1 MTSGTVL
8 ILGARSDIG
17 RAVAHRFAQEGYAI
31 QLAARDNRTLEADR
45 ADIALRYGG
54 RVTLHEFD
62 ALDLESHPAFADGL
76 GELPDIA
83 VCVVGLLG
91 DQQAAEQ
98 DVAVMG
104 RILRSNFEGPASIL
118 SVLAARF
125 EQRRDGTIIG
135 VSSVAGLRGRASNY
149 VYGSAKAGFTAFLS
163 GLRNRLASQNVQV
176 ITVLPGFVATSMTA
190 GMNLPPRLTASPEEV
205 AKSILGAVGKRK
217 DVIFVRSIWRVIMA
231 IICAMPEAIFKKTK
245 L

>member
-1 MTSGTVL
+1 MR

-31 QLAARDNRTLEADR
+31 QLAARDSRTLEADR
-45 ADIALRYGG
+45 SDITLRYSQ

-62 ALDLESHPAFADGL
+62 ALDVESHTAFVVGL

-91 DQQAAEQ
+91 DQRAAEQ
-98 DVAVMG
+98 APAVMQ

-118 SVLAARF
+118 SVLAERF
-125 EQRRDGTIIG
+125 EKRRDGTIIG

-149 VYGSAKAGFTAFLS
+149 AYGSAKAGFTAFLS
-163 GLRNRLASQNVQV
+163 GLRNRLARQNVQV

-190 GMNLPPRLTASPEEV
+190 GMICPPALPLVLKRLPKPSLRRFARRKTLFSSGASGE
-205 AKSILGAVGKRK
+205 
-217 DVIFVRSIWRVIMA
+217 
-231 IICAMPEAIFKKTK
+231 
-245 L
+245 

>member
-31 QLAARDNRTLEADR
+31 QLAARDSRTLEADR
-45 ADIALRYGG
+45 SDITLRYNQ

-62 ALDLESHPAFADGL
+62 ALDVGSHTAFVDGL

-91 DQQAAEQ
+91 DQRAAEQ
-98 DVAVMG
+98 DAAVMQ

-118 SVLAARF
+118 SVLAERF
-125 EQRRDGTIIG
+125 EKRRDGTIIG

-149 VYGSAKAGFTAFLS
+149 AYGSAKAGFTAFLS
-163 GLRNRLASQNVQV
+163 GLRNRLARQNVQV

-190 GMNLPPRLTASPEEV
+190 GMNLPPHLTARPEEV
-205 AKSILGAVGKRK
+205 AETILKAVRQRK
-217 DVIFVRSIWRVIMA
+217 DVIFVRGIWRVIMG
-231 IICAMPEAIFKKTK
+231 IICALPEAIFKKTK

>member
-17 RAVAHRFAQEGYAI
+17 RAVAHRFAQQGYAI
-31 QLAARDNRTLEADR
+31 QLAARDSRTLEADR
-45 ADIALRYGG
+45 SDIVLRYSQ

-62 ALDLESHPAFADGL
+62 ALDLEAHTAFVDRL
-76 GELPDIA
+76 DELPNIA

-91 DQQAAEQ
+91 DQRAAER
-98 DVAVMG
+98 DAVVMQQ
-104 RILRSNFEGPASIL
+104 IFRSNFEGPASIL
-118 SVLAARF
+118 SVLAERF
-125 EQRRDGTIIG
+125 EKRRDGTIIG

-149 VYGSAKAGFTAFLS
+149 AYGSAKAGFTAFLS
-163 GLRNRLASQNVQV
+163 GLRNRLARQNVQV

-190 GMNLPPRLTASPEEV
+190 GMNLPSRLTARPEDV
-205 AKSILGAVGKRK
+205 AKTILKAVRQKK
-217 DVIFVRSIWRVIMA
+217 DVIFVRGIWRVIMG
-231 IICAMPEAIFKKTK
+231 IICALPEAIFKKTK